1 MDAAELGQKN
11 ALYENKDL
19 IIDEVMIGGEP
30 YRRFFK
36 KSNISYVQS
45 KFKIG
50 YNGVNSI
57 YSEFSKKV
65 NSSIL
70 PQKKNLIIG
79 IDKQQL
85 VDENAQN
92 IFVGIKG
99 FLNEYR
105 LGKGIRVLIVGEQ
118 LALCKYLLDN
128 YETVEIVFATK
139 IKSLREIAP
148 IYL

>member
-79 IDKQQL
+79 IDKQ
-85 VDENAQN
+85 
-92 IFVGIKG
+92 
-99 FLNEYR
+99 
-105 LGKGIRVLIVGEQ
+105 
-118 LALCKYLLDN
+118 
-128 YETVEIVFATK
+128 
-139 IKSLREIAP
+139 
-148 IYL
+148 